1 MNAFQNYWS
10 PMNAFRGG
18 IDAMDQIDESVA
30 RDQERKRQLAKL
42 QGLSDFGQGDALA
55 GYEGVQ
61 GAVRPDYLKQLYQTN
76 PEAALQVEQSIASP
90 FAMERDITKAG
101 KIEEAKRRADADVGK
116 NMMAAY
122 FKARREAGMEP
133 QQASS
138 TPAAYSEGGG
148 QPGPGAAPNYAGM
161 SGDESSFEF
170 GPQGFKF
177 GVKSLSDVERATK
190 THDMR
195 MKDEDLALKKES
207 QVLDK
212 ARFNATLTKDEQ
224 SMLDG
229 LQTQGIAADKE
240 LRELEK
246 AKASGDLPPAAFLQ
260 QANSLLQ
267 RKKEINAQK
276 EVILRGQQQTRDIA
290 DMPASAYR
298 APESKQARP
307 VTPTI
312 TGKSEAPAAQP
323 APPTQPVRPTK
334 PAAASPEVGAG
345 LPYKMQQEVKQ
356 QNAKEKISIA
366 NKAIEDAHAAALKSE
381 SLNESVG
388 RMSGLVNAGVG
399 STAMGALPWGMGE
412 AIMSIGHDNKRV
424 QSLNA
429 QLIEMYKT
437 EGQTKAF
444 DTLPELKIVA
454 SRIPSL
460 DKSEDQNR
468 EDMAGVANLMD
479 ARRASGDFL
488 EQWAHTHGGTLD
500 GAREVLRGW
509 IQHSPL
515 YKVQSNNGRVS
526 MEQNPHYIP
535 LDTWTRL
542 RQQFSDRDIVKMR
555 DSNEL
560 QIIGGRVFV
569 DR

>member
-1 MNAFQNYWS
+1 
-10 PMNAFRGG
+10 MNAFRGG

-30 RDQERKRQLAKL
+30 RDQARKRQLAKL

-101 KIEEAKRRADADVGK
+101 KIEEAKRRADAEVGK

-122 FKARREAGMEP
+122 FKARQEAGQGSVP
-133 QQASS
+133 ASA

-148 QPGPGAAPNYAGM
+148 QPGPGAAPNSAGM
-161 SGDESSFEF
+161 SGDEASFEF

-207 QVLDK
+207 QILDK

-509 IQHSPL
+509 MQHSPL
-515 YKVQSNNGRVS
+515 YKVQPNNGRVS

-555 DSNEL
+555 DSNKL